1 MDDKSFIII
10 IITNPADSSK
20 TNLTKFAVIWVKRE
34 QKRAGFLRPRKK
46 SH

>member
-10 IITNPADSSK
+10 IITNPADVSK

-34 QKRAGFLRPRKK
+34 QNAGFLRPRKK